1 MEYYGKVLSYI
12 NKGEDISQRK
22 IAKHM
27 GLSLGQTNFI
37 LHSLVKKGLLKM
49 ERITPK
55 KVKYIL
61 TPQGIAKNAR
71 RTYSYIV
78 NAIKNVLSLEAELLS
93 IVEYYTS
100 KGFTVYLDSKKDEV
114 YNILLQVIKDRC
126 LKQVKLLKDTDEL
139 KEVNGKAL
147 VIIWH
152 NDREEIYKRLDIKC
166 FNLLDNIEIF

>member
-1 MEYYGKVLSYI
+1 
-12 NKGEDISQRK
+12 
-22 IAKHM
+22 
-27 GLSLGQTNFI
+27 
-37 LHSLVKKGLLKM
+37 M

-55 KVKYIL
+55 VKYIL
-61 TPQGIAKNAR
+61 IRRSIAKNAR

-100 KGFTVYLDSKKDEV
+100 KDLQYILTQKDEV

-139 KEVNGKAL
+139 KEVTGKAL
-147 VIIWH
+147 VIIYTMIERKSI
-152 NDREEIYKRLDIKC
+152 NDLT
-166 FNLLDNIEIF
+166 